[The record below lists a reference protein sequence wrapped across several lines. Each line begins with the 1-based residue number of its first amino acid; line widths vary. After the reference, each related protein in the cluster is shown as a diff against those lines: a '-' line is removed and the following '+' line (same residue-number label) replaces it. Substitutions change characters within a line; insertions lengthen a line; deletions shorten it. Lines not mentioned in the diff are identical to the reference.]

1 MKHDEITLTIQWDR
15 LVSIVDE
22 IFLSLIRTSFSTI
35 VREAY
40 DLCCSVFDRQ
50 GLLLAQATQSAPSF
64 LGTLPQTMQHFIKRF
79 PPATLHPG
87 DVLIT
92 NDPWIGTG
100 HIYDVSV
107 IRPVFRGNTL
117 VAFTGTVTHLPD
129 IGGLGFSAVAR
140 EVYEEGLRIPPMKLA
155 EAGRLNDTLL
165 TIIRENV
172 RVPEQTLGDLHANI
186 AANQTGGRL
195 IVELM
200 DEYGLDSLDAVS
212 AAICSRSEAAM
223 RQELQRLPDGRYAHQ
238 FSIEGFDSAIPVAC
252 TVEIRGDEVYIDFTG
267 TGPTVPAGVNVPF
280 CYTYAFSAYAIKCI
294 TTPTLPNND
303 GSFRP
308 VHVTAPAGC
317 ILNAMPPAA
326 TGGRHAVGHF
336 VPFAVWGAL
345 TPVVPERL
353 AAETGLLNAMNFTG
367 QDLRQQ
373 PFSNICFSSGG
384 FGARATKDGLH
395 TTMGPSNVAVTS
407 VEALESTT
415 GVLVGRKELSTDSG
429 GPGQFRGGLGQQMT
443 FQNRSAGPIVV
454 ACFGNRT
461 SFPAAGYLG
470 GKPGAQREFSIEG
483 NSVHPKGRHLLY
495 PGAQV
500 LMPGQTLTLRDAGG
514 GGFGDPLTR
523 RVEEVVADV
532 RAGYVSPEAALRDYG
547 VEVDTTLWVG
557 KRLLTSSAV
566 PEGAAQEG

>member
-1 MKHDEITLTIQWDR
+1 MQYDEVTLTIQWDR

-40 DLCCSVFDRQ
+40 DLCCSIFDRQ

-64 LGTLPQTMQHFIKRF
+64 LGTLPQTMQHFIQRF
-79 PPATLHPG
+79 PPETLHPG

-92 NDPWIGTG
+92 NDPWMGTG
-100 HIYDVSV
+100 HVYDISV
-107 IRPVFRGNTL
+107 IRPVFRGDTL

-155 EAGRLNDTLL
+155 EAGRLNETLL
-165 TIIRENV
+165 TLIRENV
-172 RVPEQTLGDLHANI
+172 RVPEQTLGDIHANI
-186 AANQTGGRL
+186 AANQTGARL
-195 IVELM
+195 LVELM
-200 DEYGLDSLDAVS
+200 DEYGLESFDAVS
-212 AAICSRSEAAM
+212 AAICSRSEAAI
-223 RQELQRLPDGRYAHQ
+223 RQEILHLPDGHYAHQ
-238 FSIEGFDSAIPVAC
+238 FRLEGFDSAITVAC
-252 TVEIRGDEVYIDFTG
+252 TVEIRGDEVHIDFTG
-267 TGPTVPAGVNVPF
+267 TDATVPAGINVPF
-280 CYTYAFSAYAIKCI
+280 CYTYAFCAYAIKCI

-308 VHVTAPAGC
+308 VHVTAPVGC
-317 ILNAMPPAA
+317 ILNAQPPAA

-345 TPVVPERL
+345 TEVVPARL
-353 AAETGLLNAMNFTG
+353 AAETGLMNVINFAG
-367 QDLRQQ
+367 RDLQGK

-384 FGARATKDGLH
+384 FGARAAKDGLH

-415 GVLVGRKELSTDSG
+415 GILVGSKELRTDSG
-429 GPGQFRGGLGQQMT
+429 GPGQFRGGLGQRMT
-443 FQNRSAGPIVV
+443 FQNRSTSPIVV

-470 GKPGAQREFSIEG
+470 ARPGALREFRIEDQP
-483 NSVHPKGRHLLY
+483 VHPKGRHILY
-495 PGAQV
+495 PGEQV
-500 LMPGQTLTLRDAGG
+500 LLPGQTLTLLDAGA
-514 GGFGDPLTR
+514 GGFGDPSMR
-523 RVEEVVADV
+523 RVEDVVADV

-557 KRLLTSSAV
+557 KRVTAS
-566 PEGAAQEG
+566 PTP